1 MHSCFLLYLH
11 SSQAHKT
18 LTSSLKLSSIG
29 VVIVVN
35 VETMLIKTFL
45 GHCYYIDAQTHEDIV
60 EAVKTLEGLPDCVC
74 LRCEK
79 DGKPL
84 LENGSLDGTDC
95 VTVTLAGGLPGG
107 KGGFEQA
114 ARQKVFL
121 PNDSEIREG
130 AGGPKIQ
137 GG

>member
-1 MHSCFLLYLH
+1 
-11 SSQAHKT
+11 
-18 LTSSLKLSSIG
+18 
-29 VVIVVN
+29 
-35 VETMLIKTFL
+35 MLIKTFL

-84 LENGSLDGTDC
+84 LESGSLDGTDC

-107 KGGFEQA
+107 KGGFGSLLRSIGAQIEKTTNHEAMRWVDNFIQDRNSKSFCQGLVRKKTERCQQRGA
-114 ARQKVFL
+114 AQEVRGGGG
-121 PNDSEIREG
+121 G
-130 AGGPKIQ
+130 A
-137 GG
+137 